1 MTMPQQQTDTAFL
14 QVMVDAESKEM
25 KETSWRVP
33 LPFKLKW
40 AHGSSTAVELC
51 NDILDYFETL
61 YNNQKFYFCSDTYPP
76 TKDGLMSLK
85 DALIVAAEINPIA
98 ALLRCCRGDQSD
110 ALS

>member
-40 AHGSSTAVELC
+40 AYASGTAADL
-51 NDILDYFETL
+51 
-61 YNNQKFYFCSDTYPP
+61 
-76 TKDGLMSLK
+76 
-85 DALIVAAEINPIA
+85 
-98 ALLRCCRGDQSD
+98 
-110 ALS
+110 